1 MVSLSTAY
9 TDAAGNTGTAAQSV
23 NYAVDTKAP
32 TASITLND
40 SALKIGETATA
51 TITFSEAPTGFA
63 LEDLSAQSGQ
73 LSNLS
78 AATTNQD
85 GTVTYTATFT
95 PAADIEDTTNVVSL
109 STAYTDAAG
118 NTGTA
123 ATSAN
128 YTVDTKA
135 PTATITL
142 SDSALKSGETATV
155 TVTFSEAP
163 TGFALEDLSAQ
174 NGQLSNLSAATTN
187 QDGTVTYTATFTPST
202 DIEDTTNVVSL
213 STGYTDTAG
222 NTGTAATSA
231 NYTVDTKAPTVAIN
245 PISGGFVNDAEDESS
260 LKISGTAT
268 GADGLLVKVY
278 VGEVLTTPEVI
289 DGAWS
294 ATLTSQQVK
303 DSLTA
308 GTVSVTADVSDAAGN
323 AATQGTASFVY
334 DNNAEFINSAAE
346 FTDLVAGKFT
356 FAEGVDV
363 LVTGTAFLGGTGTPN
378 QAAAVLFA
386 DADVTLELTGDAA
399 SGDVGAIISGGDAY
413 LDTLTAS
420 LAASGIDEIAL
431 SDAQVSALL
440 AANVGLTLDAGVDVL
455 VNGTAFLGGTGTP
468 NQAAAVL
475 FADAD
480 VTVEL
485 TGDAV
490 SGDVGAIISGG
501 DAYLDT
507 LTANLIASG
516 VDEIALSD
524 AQVSALLAANVGL
537 TPDLSFDAG
546 VDVLVTGTAFLGGA
560 GAPNQAAAAVLFAD
574 ADVTV
579 ELTGDAVSG
588 DVGAIISGGDAY
600 LDTLTANLIASGV
613 DEIALSDAQVSA
625 LLAANVGLTPDLSF
639 DAGVDVLVT
648 GTAFLGGAGAP
659 NQAAAA
665 VLFADADV
673 TVEVGSSAL
682 DEILVLGSE
691 GARDGAFDNLVAD
704 LQAAGVDNLEF
715 SADQIEALA
724 AAGVNFDAGS
734 PLGVIVQGTSFLS
747 SGTNIA
753 TLFNPLDESTVTV
766 RLSDLEINGFLA
778 NAPSF
783 DSTLDALDAA
793 GVDAVQIDVGQA
805 MQLSDAGLDF
815 DVQPGL
821 DVVVQGTHFLEKGLS
836 SGSELFSGGGLV
848 SKLWPGGPNTPPL
861 PPLPPLQAQADISS
875 EFGPSAFAQVLMEEP
890 AGADV
895 AALEDALS
903 MPDPFLA
910 GDDVLAQVELLSDTI
925 ASAAYVDILSTDD
938 LLQALQD
945 VGLGSGAMT
954 DNPLSD
960 LMMVLAAAPMA
971 SNPLDAGVDRMAAG
985 GGLLEGLSGGIVSDA
1000 GDLASLL
1007 DPAAQDSPHH
1017 DVGLPTAED
1026 ASALFNT
1033 LAAQQGGIQ
1042 VQVLGGMETAA
1053 ADPFDPFQQQKT

>member
-378 QAAAVLFA
+378 Q
-386 DADVTLELTGDAA
+386 
-399 SGDVGAIISGGDAY
+399 
-413 LDTLTAS
+413 
-420 LAASGIDEIAL
+420 
-431 SDAQVSALL
+431 
-440 AANVGLTLDAGVDVL
+440 
-455 VNGTAFLGGTGTP
+455 
-468 NQAAAVL
+468 
-475 FADAD
+475 
-480 VTVEL
+480 
-485 TGDAV
+485 
-490 SGDVGAIISGG
+490 
-501 DAYLDT
+501 
-507 LTANLIASG
+507 
-516 VDEIALSD
+516 
-524 AQVSALLAANVGL
+524 
-537 TPDLSFDAG
+537 
-546 VDVLVTGTAFLGGA
+546 
-560 GAPNQAAAAVLFAD
+560 AAAVLFAD

>member
-63 LEDLSAQSGQ
+63 LEDLSAQS
-73 LSNLS
+73 
-78 AATTNQD
+78 
-85 GTVTYTATFT
+85 
-95 PAADIEDTTNVVSL
+95 
-109 STAYTDAAG
+109 
-118 NTGTA
+118 
-123 ATSAN
+123 
-128 YTVDTKA
+128 
-135 PTATITL
+135 
-142 SDSALKSGETATV
+142 
-155 TVTFSEAP
+155 
-163 TGFALEDLSAQ
+163 
-174 NGQLSNLSAATTN
+174 GQLSNLSAATTN

-490 SGDVGAIISGG
+490 SGDVGDIIDGG

-524 AQVSALLAANVGL
+524 AQVL
-537 TPDLSFDAG
+537 
-546 VDVLVTGTAFLGGA
+546 
-560 GAPNQAAAAVLFAD
+560 
-574 ADVTV
+574 
-579 ELTGDAVSG
+579 
-588 DVGAIISGGDAY
+588 
-600 LDTLTANLIASGV
+600 
-613 DEIALSDAQVSA
+613 A